1 MSLLSKSEIQ
11 FIQGQ
16 KHVSKCYEYKL
27 KSVIKKKISN
37 LLAKELPLLSNY
49 FSNLNNL
56 TEFSKDSQKVGLK
69 AKEKLQSPVKHCGL
83 SSRRSRVQIPAGASL
98 FVEDD
103 INTDKNIVKDNKK
116 MDNSLTLNIKSN
128 LMDADRILPK

>member
-1 MSLLSKSEIQ
+1 MRKD
-11 FIQGQ
+11 FIISVKYTNRSSGGVEAP
-16 KHVSKCYEYKL
+16 KKL
-27 KSVIKKKISN
+27 H
-37 LLAKELPLLSNY
+37 
-49 FSNLNNL
+49 
-56 TEFSKDSQKVGLK
+56 
-69 AKEKLQSPVKHCGL
+69 SPVKHCGL